1 MPFRRHKSMTS
12 RRLPHRAAPWLAA
25 SLATALLPLSG
36 WVAAQESWR
45 YSEAPRVVAF
55 ADVHGAYPELV
66 ALLEATGVIG
76 ADLHWT
82 GGDTQAVSLGDLLD
96 RGADARKVLELVMR
110 LQTEAHAAGGRFH
123 VVLGNHELMNLMG
136 DWRYV
141 SAADYASFAAD
152 ETEADRS
159 AAFAAFAAAANGNG
173 SAARAEFDHDYP
185 PGYFARHKAFAAD
198 GRYGKWLL
206 TLPAVIVVN
215 DVAYVHGGLP
225 AVVAELGL
233 DINSKVQADLRRY
246 LALREQ
252 LAAAGVLPAADM
264 QHDLDTAQAAKVS
277 AQLKPVVD
285 EFMAL
290 GAARELNADSPFWDR
305 SAVYCKPV
313 LETDGITAALERLRA
328 TRVVI
333 GHTPT
338 GDRRVHGLYH
348 GKVVMLD
355 TGMLAGY
362 FKGRP
367 SALVMDHSQSY
378 VQYANPDERGAID
391 MKGSA
396 QVYGLT
402 SPELRAALETG
413 TVQKV
418 DHGQGYDPWQI
429 TLQYE
434 NRTIGALFYPAS
446 RGGGGAYE
454 LAAAG
459 LDDLLGTDLIT
470 PTVERQIE
478 DQPGALQ
485 LRYPDAITEAQ
496 RVERHL
502 GFTGWCPIQPQV
514 GLMQTF
520 DLLTGDRNRRA
531 TGVVF
536 GNEMSDLTITDNR
549 SAFGTER
556 SMPPGFDRSKVAM
569 PQRLVDALTG
579 LDEARLQAAVG
590 KWLDSRQIKAL
601 LARRDRLVKD

>member
-1 MPFRRHKSMTS
+1 MTS
-12 RRLPHRAAPWLAA
+12 RRFLHCALPSFAAFLAA
-25 SLATALLPLSG
+25 ALLFLSG
-36 WVAAQESWR
+36 SAAAQESWR
-45 YSEAPRVVAF
+45 YNDAPRVVAF

-66 ALLEATGVIG
+66 ALLEATGLIDTG
-76 ADLHWT
+76 LHWT

-96 RGADARKVLELVMR
+96 RGAGARKVLELIMR
-110 LQTEAHAAGGRFH
+110 LQTEASAAGGQFH

-159 AAFAAFAAAANGNG
+159 AAFAAFAAAAKGNG
-173 SAARAEFDHDYP
+173 AAGRAEFDHDYP
-185 PGYFARHKAFAAD
+185 PGYFARHKAFAPD

-206 TLPAVIVVN
+206 SLPAIIVVN

-225 AVVAELGL
+225 SVVAELGL
-233 DINSKVQADLRRY
+233 DINTKVQTDLRRY
-246 LALREQ
+246 LELREQ
-252 LAAAGVLPAADM
+252 LAAAGVLPTPDM
-264 QHDLDTAQAAKVS
+264 QHDLDTAEAANVS
-277 AQLKPVVD
+277 AELKPVVD
-285 EFMAL
+285 EFVAL
-290 GAARELNADSPFWDR
+290 GKARELNADSPFWDR
-305 SAVYCKPV
+305 SAVYCKPL
-313 LETDGITAALERLRA
+313 LETDGITAALERLHAKRA
-328 TRVVI
+328 VI

-338 GDRRVHGLYH
+338 GDRRVHGLYD

-367 SALVMDHSQSY
+367 SALVTDHGESY
-378 VQYANPDERGAID
+378 VQYALPDERGTID
-391 MKGSA
+391 NTGPA

-402 SPELRAALETG
+402 SSELRAALSTG
-413 TVQKV
+413 AVQKV

-434 NRTIGALFYPAS
+434 KRTIEALFYPES
-446 RGGGGAYE
+446 RGGGGDYE

-478 DQPGALQ
+478 DQPGALE
-485 LRYPDAITEAQ
+485 LRYQDAITEAQ
-496 RVERHL
+496 RRERQL

-514 GLMQTF
+514 VLMQTF
-520 DLLTGDRNRRA
+520 DLLTGNRNRRA
-531 TGVVF
+531 TGLVF

-556 SMPPGFDRSKVAM
+556 SMPPGFDRSKLAM
-569 PQRLVDALTG
+569 PKRLVDALTG
-579 LDEARLQAAVG
+579 LDEAHLQGAVG

-601 LARRDRLVKD
+601 LGRRDHLVKD